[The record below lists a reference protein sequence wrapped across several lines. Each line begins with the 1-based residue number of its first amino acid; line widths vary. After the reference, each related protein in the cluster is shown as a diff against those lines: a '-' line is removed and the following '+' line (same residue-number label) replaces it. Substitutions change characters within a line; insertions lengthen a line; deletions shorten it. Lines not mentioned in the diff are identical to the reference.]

1 MISHQWL
8 TIFSFKAYDYTLQTL
23 KEGFKQHS
31 IFHPTEDVYYSGN
44 NNTTNLHYCKKI
56 TCMKIDS
63 KINFNE
69 QKVWF
74 TKLFLTQI
82 LQQS

>member
-44 NNTTNLHYCKKI
+44 NNTTNLHYCKK
-56 TCMKIDS
+56 
-63 KINFNE
+63 
-69 QKVWF
+69 
-74 TKLFLTQI
+74 LLA
-82 LQQS
+82 